1 MICFYKNANG
11 NCVRQDEDSAV
22 FLCEKSYRIHEIKRK
37 TVILKMI
44 PIVSSNNKLS
54 DNYT

>member
-1 MICFYKNANG
+1 MICFYKNTNG
-11 NCVRQDEDSAV
+11 NCVRRDEDPAV
-22 FLCEKSYRIHEIKRK
+22 FLCEKSYRTHEIKRK